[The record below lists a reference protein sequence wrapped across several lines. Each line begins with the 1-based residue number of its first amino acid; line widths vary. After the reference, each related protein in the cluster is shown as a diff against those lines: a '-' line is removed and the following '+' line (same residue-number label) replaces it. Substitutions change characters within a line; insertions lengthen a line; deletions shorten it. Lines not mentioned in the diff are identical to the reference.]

1 MTGTDDEVQR
11 LRAQVAQLQ
20 TTRTGRAARAG
31 RWAGAVVL
39 LLVGLLLAV
48 TSIAAVFA
56 RNQLLDTNRYVA
68 TVAPLARDPIVQDA
82 IANRLTTEIVTRAD
96 LTGLAQQATAWLT
109 TQGAPPAVNA
119 LVEPA
124 VNGVESF
131 VHTQIRRLVGTDQFA
146 AAWDAANRV
155 AHDDLYAV
163 LTGGS
168 SGAVS
173 SSGTDITVD
182 LGVFL
187 DTVKQRLV
195 AAGFGLAAR
204 IPQVSVP
211 FTVYSS
217 PDLPT
222 IRTYVRWLERAAT
235 WLPWITLLVLVAAVL
250 VAPSRRRGILA
261 AGLFIAV
268 GLLLA
273 RGGFAIGRD
282 FYLDRLPAAIQSPD
296 AVARILDTV
305 TRRVREAVTLLIA
318 SGFLIAAIAW
328 LAGPGRIPVLLRRG
342 VSGGLD
348 LAAAG
353 LGRIDLPLAR
363 THDLAL
369 RYRRTA
375 ELALILLAA
384 AILVINPSVT
394 AAVWLAAGVA
404 VTAAAVE
411 VLARLPQ
418 RRPTPA

>member
-1 MTGTDDEVQR
+1 MTTPDDEVQR

-31 RWAGAVVL
+31 RWVGAVVL

-82 IANRLTTEIVTRAD
+82 IAGRLTTEIVTRVD
-96 LTGLAQQATAWLT
+96 LTGLAEQATAWLT
-109 TQGAPPAVNA
+109 TQGAPPGAHPPVD
-119 LVEPA
+119 PA
-124 VNGVESF
+124 HRGVDSS
-131 VHTQIRRLVGTDQFA
+131 VHTQVRRLVGTDQSA

-155 AHDDLYAV
+155 AHDDLVAV
-163 LTGGS
+163 PTGGS

-173 SSGTDITVD
+173 SSGTDITIN

-195 AAGFGLAAR
+195 DAGFGLAAR
-204 IPQVSVP
+204 IPEVSVP

-222 IRTYVRWLERAAT
+222 IRTYVRWLDRAAT
-235 WLPWITLLVLVAAVL
+235 WLPWITLLVLAAAAL
-250 VAPSRRRGILA
+250 VAPNRRRGLLA
-261 AGLFIAV
+261 AGLFIAF

-282 FYLDRLPAAIQSPD
+282 FYLDRLPAAVQSPD

-305 TRRVREAVTLLIA
+305 TRRVRDAVTLLIA

-353 LGRIDLPLAR
+353 LGRVDLPLTR

-375 ELALILLAA
+375 ELPRALRRPAPRETSPGVA
-384 AILVINPSVT
+384 PAGWP
-394 AAVWLAAGVA
+394 AAGVA
-404 VTAAAVE
+404 VTVAAVE

-418 RRPTPA
+418 RHPTAA